1 MASLHSGRCWS
12 LVLALAFLVTRPVLG
27 QDSDQQQE
35 IDKAIG
41 RGVAFL
47 RSRIAD
53 EGVED
58 ERNRIGMTALV
69 AWTLLEAGARADDPL
84 IEKAAHVLRRDLLG
98 ATNTYDLA
106 TALLFFDKL
115 GHAADEPFIEG
126 MAIRLLAGQSPQG
139 GWGYHSRLTE
149 KNDEI
154 QLRAYLERS
163 LQNWDRAKRRRGKS
177 GRMPEELP
185 DEVRPLLRAAEK
197 PQALAYLP
205 DGSNTQFAM
214 LALWVARRHGV
225 PVDEALLRT
234 VRAFRRAQWANGP
247 WDYYLAPAPKGAA
260 GRGRVTMTCA
270 GVLAI
275 ALEHGIAKKKKRT
288 LPPLENDRAA
298 VDGLKQVGRFLTGF
312 DDPKI
317 QPFLTNPTYFYYFLF
332 SMERMAMVYDLK
344 KIGDTDWYLWGVDKL
359 LKSQQPGGQWTGLFG
374 PADTCFALLFL
385 KRANVARDLTLDL
398 KGIIRQSR

>member
-1 MASLHSGRCWS
+1 MAVLHSGRCWG
-12 LVLALAFLVTRPVLG
+12 LLLALLFTRPVLG
-27 QDSDQQQE
+27 QDSAPQKE
-35 IDKAIG
+35 IDNAVG

-47 RSRIAD
+47 RSSIAN

-98 ATNTYDLA
+98 AANTYDLA

-126 MAIRLLAGQSPQG
+126 LAIRLVAGQTPQG

-149 KNDEI
+149 KNDEA
-154 QLRAYLERS
+154 QLRAYLEGS
-163 LQNWDRAKRRRGKS
+163 LQNRDKAKKRRRKS
-177 GRMPEELP
+177 GRQLEELP
-185 DEVRPLLRAAEK
+185 DQVRSLLRAAEK
-197 PQALAYLP
+197 PHALAHLP

-214 LALWVARRHGV
+214 LALWVARRHGL

-234 VRAFRRAQWANGP
+234 VKAFRRAQWANGP
-247 WDYYLAPAPKGAA
+247 WDYYLAPAARGAA

-275 ALEHGIAKKKKRT
+275 ALEHGIAKKKNLT
-288 LPPLENDRAA
+288 LPPLEKDRAA
-298 VDGLKQVGRFLTGF
+298 VTGLKQVGRFLSGF

-317 QPFLTNPTYFYYFLF
+317 QPFLTDPTYFYYFLF
-332 SMERMAMVYDLK
+332 SMERMAVVYDLK
-344 KIGDTDWYLWGVDKL
+344 KIDDIDWYRWGAEKL
-359 LKSQQPGGQWTGLFG
+359 LKRQQPGGQWTGLFG

-398 KGIIRQSR
+398 KGIIREPR